1 MRRRILDQS
10 HRHTLRDSH
19 TDEEIVFHHRNDFG
33 LDRLPTEV
41 LLARNEN
48 TSSRASCTAC
58 CGLEQPADSDFASE
72 LPRMG
77 GALLGTRVGCTC
89 ATATSSRYERMRQ
102 WLSQSHRLLDAEG
115 APPYALG

>member
-89 ATATSSRYERMRQ
+89 EQRPLRGTDTHATVALTKG
-102 WLSQSHRLLDAEG
+102 HRL
-115 APPYALG
+115 PRY